1 MHQRRKKQEP
11 EGPGSQFKE
20 HTERHSALSCF
31 LVRLFDPD
39 ALVELTSAIAW
50 ENYRARFDHALKLGA
65 QGFSDGAFCP
75 LPDRRS
81 NPRAAT
87 AS

>member
-1 MHQRRKKQEP
+1 MTDTPVDVSDELFAQLE
-11 EGPGSQFKE
+11 
-20 HTERHSALSCF
+20 
-31 LVRLFDPD
+31 RLFDPD

-81 NPRAAT
+81 DPRAAS